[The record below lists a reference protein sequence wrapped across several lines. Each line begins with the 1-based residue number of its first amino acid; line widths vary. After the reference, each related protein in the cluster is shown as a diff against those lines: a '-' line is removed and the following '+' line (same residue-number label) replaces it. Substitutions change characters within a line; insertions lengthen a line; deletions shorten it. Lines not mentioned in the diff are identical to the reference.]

1 LRAAKRRPADAAPL
15 WHDIREPQHDCP
27 RQEIVLNPHL
37 TTLLDELAAF
47 GDAHD
52 GDPANA
58 ATRMLNIT
66 PDTGEFLAVLVKA
79 TGARRILEIGTSNG
93 YSTLWLAAAAA
104 PVDGAVTTIEL
115 AHEKIEM
122 ARANFARAGLDTR
135 ITLLEGDAGAML
147 DSLFDA
153 SFDLLFLDSKRS
165 AYLDWWPDIRRVLR
179 PGGLLVVDNAT
190 SHAREMAAF
199 TAAVR
204 ADAGFTTSLV
214 PVGKGE
220 FLAVKA

>member
-1 LRAAKRRPADAAPL
+1 
-15 WHDIREPQHDCP
+15 
-27 RQEIVLNPHL
+27 LNPHL
-37 TTLLDELAAF
+37 KALLDDLAAF
-47 GDAHD
+47 GAAHD
-52 GDPANA
+52 GDPANH

-66 PDTGEFLAVLVKA
+66 PDTGAFLAVLVKA

-93 YSTLWLAAAAA
+93 YSTLWLADAVAG
-104 PVDGAVTTIEL
+104 VDGAVTTIEL
-115 AHEKIEM
+115 AHARIEM

-147 DSLFDA
+147 ANLFDA
-153 SFDLLFLDSKRS
+153 SFDLLFLDARRS

-179 PGGLLVVDNAT
+179 PDGLLVVDNAT
-190 SHAREMAAF
+190 SHADELAAF
-199 TAAVR
+199 MAAVR
-204 ADAGFTTSLV
+204 ADHAFTTSLV